1 MAGPVKRSPP
11 RARKRRCALTIAGL
25 DPSGGAG
32 FLADLRGF
40 EAAGAWGCAA
50 CAVQTVQSTAG
61 LRSVL
66 PTPAGHLRAQ
76 VDEILAHQRVRA
88 LKTGALGSTENVRAV
103 IELLKSRPELPTV
116 VDPVMIATRSPEGA
130 RLLDDEALAAMRELC
145 ALATVVTPNIDEAEA
160 LLACKIRDQ
169 KDQREAALALVA
181 RGARAAVV
189 KGGHLPGPQVIDALA
204 AGDQVT
210 LLRVA
215 RRQKAEF
222 HGGGCLF
229 AALIAGRLAMA
240 PTPQKAEAI
249 GCAVADAKRLLT
261 RAILR
266 AVDVGDGLL
275 VPLVSPG

>member
-1 MAGPVKRSPP
+1 
-11 RARKRRCALTIAGL
+11 
-25 DPSGGAG
+25 
-32 FLADLRGF
+32 
-40 EAAGAWGCAA
+40 
-50 CAVQTVQSTAG
+50 
-61 LRSVL
+61 
-66 PTPAGHLRAQ
+66 
-76 VDEILAHQRVRA
+76 
-88 LKTGALGSTENVRAV
+88 
-103 IELLKSRPELPTV
+103 
-116 VDPVMIATRSPEGA
+116 MIATRSPEGA

-145 ALATVVTPNIDEAEA
+145 ALATVVTPNINEAEA

-189 KGGHLPGPQVIDALA
+189 KGGHLPGPQVVDALA
-204 AGDQVT
+204 VGDQVT

-240 PTPQKAEAI
+240 PAPQKAEAI

-266 AVDVGDGLL
+266 PSTWATGCWCRWFRRAEVRDTRGPCKTERWASWGRATW
-275 VPLVSPG
+275 PGR